1 MIALRWIEPWVAPF
15 AWPANIAGGILFG
28 IGMVVASSCITGLFY
43 KLGHGMLGVLVGL
56 AAWAAGDIITYLG
69 PLSPLRDGLTARQIS
84 VDGASATLVNL
95 LGPLSWILLLL
106 VGALVAVAL
115 WRAPRSDRGKLWGWL
130 ALGLATGLF
139 TSVAWLLAKA
149 GDADYTFG
157 TSSVPTQ
164 LFLAITS
171 GDALVVALDRRD
183 TLCPH
188 PRRISGCLALGHL
201 VDPR

>member
-1 MIALRWIEPWVAPF
+1 
-15 AWPANIAGGILFG
+15 
-28 IGMVVASSCITGLFY
+28 
-43 KLGHGMLGVLVGL
+43 MLGVLVGL

-139 TSVAWLLAKA
+139 ASVAWLLAKA
-149 GDADYTFG
+149 GNADYTFG

-171 GDALVVALDRRD
+171 GDALWSPWIVVTLFALIPGAFLAAWRSGTLSIRAESMRRYAE
-183 TLCPH
+183 
-188 PRRISGCLALGHL
+188 LALGGL
-201 VDPR
+201 FMGIGAAIAGGC